1 MLKKCLIIGASGG
14 IGQAIVQSAVDQGF
28 AVGLHYNQNKKNIEE
43 NRKEI
48 PVSQWL
54 GAYGADLSKLEGI
67 HSLLDQ
73 IDEEWDAVIFAGGH
87 MHSGLFQDMKTEEMD
102 ELYFVHVKSLWMI
115 ARKVLPYMIR
125 KKNGNI
131 VVISSIFGLEGAS
144 MEVVYSSV
152 KGAQNSFVKGLAKEV
167 APSGIRVNSIA
178 PGLIATKMN
187 AHLNQEELDFLEDD
201 IPLGRSGTPEEVAH
215 AAGFLLSDKSSYI
228 TGQVI
233 QVDGGWS

>member
-14 IGQAIVQSAVDQGF
+14 IGQALVQSAVDQGF

-54 GAYGADLSKLEGI
+54 GAFGADLSTLEGI
-67 HSLLDQ
+67 HSLLEQ
-73 IDEEWDAVIFAGGH
+73 IEDEWDAVIFAGGH

-115 ARKVLPYMIR
+115 ARKVLPYMIQ

-201 IPLGRSGTPEEVAH
+201 IPLGRSGKPEEVAH
-215 AAGFLLSDKSSYI
+215 MAGFLLSDKSSYI

>member
-14 IGQAIVQSAVDQGF
+14 IGQAIVQRVVEQGYS
-28 AVGLHYNQNKKNIEE
+28 VGLHYNHSEKTIKESKKQ
-43 NRKEI
+43 I
-48 PVSQWL
+48 PDAQWA
-54 GAYGADLSKLEGI
+54 GAYGADLSTIEGI
-67 HSLLDQ
+67 HVLLDK
-73 IDEEWDAVIFAGGH
+73 IDEDWDAMIFAGGQ
-87 MHSGLFQDMKTEEMD
+87 MYSGLFQDMKSSEMD
-102 ELYFVHVKSLWMI
+102 ELYLVHVKSLWMI
-115 ARKVLPYMIR
+115 AHKVIPYMIR
-125 KKNGNI
+125 KKKGNI
-131 VVISSIFGLEGAS
+131 LVISSIFGLEGAS
-144 MEVVYSSV
+144 MEVIYSSV

-201 IPLGRSGTPEEVAH
+201 IPLGRSGTPEEVADL
-215 AAGFLLSDKSSYI
+215 AGFLLSDKSSYI